1 MAKKKSATKY
11 IPLSREEREELKLR
25 ISFVIKMSKRMHFSK
40 T

>member
-1 MAKKKSATKY
+1 MANKKSTTKY

-25 ISFVIKMSKRMHFSK
+25 ISIAIGLSKNWHFSQ

>member
-1 MAKKKSATKY
+1 MANKESTTKY

-25 ISFVIKMSKRMHFSK
+25 ISIAIGLSKSWHFSQ